1 MPRSAHPRAALKAPD
16 QACPV
21 RGGEANLGLFAN
33 IQDCVGH
40 CLRLPVGIG
49 CQVEFELQFGA
60 ALTLIE
66 KLNEKLNECGSGKA
80 SGAVSTVE

>member
-1 MPRSAHPRAALKAPD
+1 
-16 QACPV
+16 
-21 RGGEANLGLFAN
+21 LFAN

-49 CQVEFELQFGA
+49 CQVEFELRFGA
-60 ALTLIE
+60 ALTLIETLIE